1 MAEKVGGIEY
11 TVDADTSSLK
21 TAGEAVTSSTN
32 KMVDDFGKVD
42 KQQEKS
48 NQASKKAT
56 DVTVK
61 ETKAQVNAREVAAR
75 KIVRSQERVAK
86 EIKDLAA
93 KNQRTAEKTAQV
105 IAREAKEQAA
115 IAQREARQTS
125 RIVAAETRKKAQAVE
140 VALKQE
146 AAAQKEA
153 SLAAAKSTGN
163 MGRKAGMAGIQIEQF
178 VGSVQGGQD
187 AMRAFS
193 FQATDMGIVLG
204 VPLVGAAIGLTTA
217 LVSALMPALFNSGK
231 EVDSLKEKLI
241 ELAETQLLSVDQ
253 AKFMAQEEAKTQKEK
268 KKTIDTLTKELATK
282 KKSLAALK
290 AEMETA
296 KNLASNAA
304 NTARKTEALR
314 IPERIKAEE
323 EAIITKNAMLS
334 IANKEYKD
342 GATKIAAYKVAISG
356 ATEQTGEQKK
366 AVESLIKALNLEDV
380 SIGKNNRA
388 LLELRLEKEEAS
400 KADTAAALAI
410 FDSIDAKNKEIKANK
425 IASDVEKKKTTA
437 MSSVL
442 SAYQSQAAQLEL
454 NSKQLDEYNARK
466 RIGLKSDEQIPLI
479 IQAEIDALE
488 ALRKKKAE
496 MVEQDKA
503 NQALQKEFKAI
514 QIDQGQ
520 ADDPLVALEEKL
532 AAEREIIKAHTD
544 LLLANEQLTQEQRNA
559 IIQQGQD
566 LRTSID
572 EDSARA
578 RQNIADMENKSKLN
592 AVSQMF
598 SSISSLMNTES
609 KKMFEIGKAAA
620 VAGAIVDGYAAI
632 TGAYK
637 VGAKIGGPVLG
648 GAFAAAAAVQTAV
661 QIQNIAKQKIGG
673 AQSMGASGSFS
684 GGAPVTNTQP
694 QAQGGTN
701 VNVSGINPGDMF
713 TGQQLMD
720 TLRSVVG
727 DGADVSFLT
736 SG

>member
-1 MAEKVGGIEY
+1 MADKVGGIEY

-48 NQASKKAT
+48 NQTSKKAT

-75 KIVRSQERVAK
+75 KIVRSQEKVAK

-105 IAREAKEQAA
+105 IAREAKEQAT
-115 IAQREARQTS
+115 IAQREARETS
-125 RIVAAETRKKAQAVE
+125 RIVAAESRKKAQAVE

-146 AAAQKEA
+146 AAAQKAA
-153 SLAAAKSTGN
+153 STAAAKNTGQL
-163 MGRKAGMAGIQIEQF
+163 GRKAGMAGIQIEQF

-217 LVSALMPALFNSGK
+217 LVSALMPALLNSGK

-241 ELAETQLLSVDQ
+241 ELAETQLLNSDQ
-253 AKFMAQEEAKTQKEK
+253 AAFLSSQEKKTQEEK
-268 KKTIDTLTKELATK
+268 KKTIDKL
-282 KKSLAALK
+282 
-290 AEMETA
+290 
-296 KNLASNAA
+296 
-304 NTARKTEALR
+304 
-314 IPERIKAEE
+314 
-323 EAIITKNAMLS
+323 
-334 IANKEYKD
+334 
-342 GATKIAAYKVAISG
+342 V
-356 ATEQTGEQKK
+356 
-366 AVESLIKALNLEDV
+366 
-380 SIGKNNRA
+380 
-388 LLELRLEKEEAS
+388 
-400 KADTAAALAI
+400 
-410 FDSIDAKNKEIKANK
+410 KEIKAKEKSIETDKASIESAGKLLALRKGQSVAEEKSQLNNSIKKTSESLLKLKADLSIVNTAYQDAAIKVKAYDLIVNGNNK
-425 IASDVEKKKTTA
+425 RTGEQTEAVQKLLSALNKQLRLTGLNERQLLEDTIARGRFTDVEKEAALSKYDLIKAKEADIAASKKAKDNDDKLLATMIA
-437 MSSVL
+437 VHAS
-442 SAYQSQAAQLEL
+442 YKQQAAQLDL

-466 RIGLKSDEQIPLI
+466 RLGIKSDEQIPVLI
-479 IQAEIDALE
+479 QEEINALE
-488 ALRKKKAE
+488 ALRLKKAE
-496 MVEQDKA
+496 MMEQDKA
-503 NQALQKEFKAI
+503 NRALEKEFKAI
-514 QIDQGQ
+514 QVDQGQ
-520 ADDPLVALEEKL
+520 TDDPLVALEDKL